1 MLDGVSLDHLRT
13 FVTAVDE
20 GSFSAAGRRQGR
32 AQSVISQ
39 SIAKLEEQ
47 LGLPLFERLGRF
59 PQLTAGGKALLP
71 SARQIVREA
80 DALKAKA
87 HSLSAGL
94 EPVLSIVI
102 DVLFPQS
109 LLTEVVSAFAALYP
123 VTPLQLH
130 IEALGA
136 VAELVMDGRCSVGVM
151 GTYPIIPPSLVSE
164 RLLSVEMV
172 TVVAPT
178 HAFAKWRGPIPL
190 DHAETE
196 TQLVL
201 TDRSKLTKGVDLG
214 VLSRNT
220 WRLSDLGAKHSFLVA
235 GLGWGHMPLPM
246 VSADLTAGRLVRIL
260 FEGPGPGILPMQAIY
275 KADVLPG
282 PAAQW
287 MLDRIR
293 STAILQR
300 SHKWIFKASS

>member
-1 MLDGVSLDHLRT
+1 
-13 FVTAVDE
+13 
-20 GSFSAAGRRQGR
+20 
-32 AQSVISQ
+32 
-39 SIAKLEEQ
+39 
-47 LGLPLFERLGRF
+47 
-59 PQLTAGGKALLP
+59 
-71 SARQIVREA
+71 
-80 DALKAKA
+80 
-87 HSLSAGL
+87 
-94 EPVLSIVI
+94 
-102 DVLFPQS
+102 
-109 LLTEVVSAFAALYP
+109 YP
-123 VTPLQLH
+123 TTLLQLH
-130 IEALGA
+130 SEALGA

-151 GTYPIIPPSLVSE
+151 GTYPMIPLSLVSE
-164 RLLSVEMV
+164 RLLSIEMV

-214 VLSRNT
+214 VLSSKS

-246 VSADLTAGRLVRIL
+246 VSADLAAGRLVEIL

-275 KADVLPG
+275 KSDVLPG

-293 STAILQR
+293 SAAVPQR
-300 SHKWIFKASS
+300 RARDGIGAYGAA